1 MIQDYDGA
9 EVVDACGERI
19 GTVERSYVDDSE
31 TARFVAV
38 TIGAFLPKHRLIPLD
53 GAQIA
58 PGTLSV
64 PYTKDMIVQSP
75 DASSVS
81 DTLEG
86 ELLEQVQAYYAR
98 GRESTDV
105 APAGSTAQDV
115 AVVPAGD
122 AAVVPDE
129 VIIPEPASDMAWRAV
144 EGGVR
149 DEGTAIPIVEEE
161 RAIPIVEEEVVVVKR
176 RVVKEVLRVRKG
188 QVIEHETIP
197 ATVYKEPVEIVQDGD
212 IVVRGEQ
219 DNR

>member
-53 GAQIA
+53 GAQFTS
-58 PGTLSV
+58 GTLVTSGTLAV
-64 PYTKDMIVQSP
+64 PYTIDMIMKSP
-75 DASSVS
+75 DASSAS

-98 GRESTDV
+98 SRESTDV
-105 APAGSTAQDV
+105 ATAGSSEQDV

-122 AAVVPDE
+122 VAVVPGE
-129 VIIPEPASDMAWRAV
+129 VIIPEPASDMAWRAG
-144 EGGVR
+144 EVR
-149 DEGTAIPIVEEE
+149 DRDDVM
-161 RAIPIVEEEVVVVKR
+161 AIPIVEEEVVMVKR
-176 RVVKEVLRVRKG
+176 RVLRVRPG
-188 QVIEHETIP
+188 QIIEHNTIP
-197 ATVYKEPVEIVQDGD
+197 ERVEVIQDGD
-212 IVVRGEQ
+212 VVVQ
-219 DNR
+219 DERDDT

>member
-53 GAQIA
+53 GAQNSS
-58 PGTLSV
+58 GTLTV
-64 PYTKDMIVQSP
+64 PYTKDRIVQSP

-105 APAGSTAQDV
+105 ATAGSSEQDV

-122 AAVVPDE
+122 VAVVPGE
-129 VIIPEPASDMAWRAV
+129 VIIPEPASDMAWRAG
-144 EGGVR
+144 EVR
-149 DEGTAIPIVEEE
+149 DRDDVM
-161 RAIPIVEEEVVVVKR
+161 AIPIVEEEVVMVKR
-176 RVVKEVLRVRKG
+176 RVLRVRPG
-188 QVIEHETIP
+188 QIIEHNTIP
-197 ATVYKEPVEIVQDGD
+197 ERVEVIQDGD
-212 IVVRGEQ
+212 VVVQ
-219 DNR
+219 DERDDT

>member
-1 MIQDYDGA
+1 MMQDYDGA

-19 GTVERSYVDDSE
+19 GIVERSYVDDTE
-31 TARFVAV
+31 TTRFVAV
-38 TIGAFLPKHRLIPLD
+38 AIGAFLPKHRLIPLD
-53 GAQIA
+53 GAHIA
-58 PGTLSV
+58 AGTLTV
-64 PYTKDMIVQSP
+64 PYTKDKIVQSP

-105 APAGSTAQDV
+105 ATAGSTEQDV
-115 AVVPAGD
+115 AVVSGEI
-122 AAVVPDE
+122 V
-129 VIIPEPASDMAWRAV
+129 IPEPAPDLAGWAG
-144 EGGVR
+144 EGR
-149 DEGTAIPIVEEE
+149 DRDDETAIPIIEEE

-176 RVVKEVLRVRKG
+176 RVLRVRKG

-197 ATVYKEPVEIVQDGD
+197 ATVHKEPVEVVQDGD

-219 DNR
+219 DYT